1 MGWFEIKRGLKK
13 QESRKI
19 PPKFQSKVLSY
30 NVAMAWKPPI
40 NYKANEDLLRD
51 ERFYQ
56 LLTKELRHMSRD
68 EVFVIYVAMV
78 QVVAQELRRHKV
90 VRLPHLGDFAL
101 VKRPSRPGV
110 AGPYQVML
118 AEHEVLKFYPKQR
131 LKRYF
136 AERNKANVSI

>member
-1 MGWFEIKRGLKK
+1 
-13 QESRKI
+13 
-19 PPKFQSKVLSY
+19 
-30 NVAMAWKPPI
+30 MAWKPPI
-40 NYKANEDLLRD
+40 NYETNKDLLRD

-56 LLTKELRHMSRD
+56 LLSKELNHLSRD
-68 EVFVIYVAMV
+68 EVFIIYVAMV

-110 AGPYQVML
+110 AGPHQVML
-118 AEHEVLKFYPKQR
+118 PEHEVLKFYPKQR

-136 AERNKANVSI
+136 AERQKHARATVSA

>member
-1 MGWFEIKRGLKK
+1 MVIKKRRPIKK
-13 QESRKI
+13 FCQ
-19 PPKFQSKVLSY
+19 KFQSWVLRYS
-30 NVAMAWKPPI
+30 VVMAWKPPI
-40 NYKANEDLLRD
+40 NYKANKDLLRD

-56 LLTKELRHMSRD
+56 LLSKELNHLSRD
-68 EVFVIYVAMV
+68 EVFIIYVAIV

-101 VKRPSRPGV
+101 VKRPSRPGI
-110 AGPYQVML
+110 AGPHQVTL

-136 AERNKANVSI
+136 AERQKHARATVSV